1 MSSKQKSD
9 AVSITTHSPSCIRL
23 IRTTVSMTLCR
34 LQSQM
39 RPSHLR
45 GHRKK
50 SNPRSQQRL
59 QKTSPNDK
67 PKKIRPV
74 QRDSPPRPHRL
85 LRQQQQPTAT
95 LTCLSSWRTTG
106 TCTANPLN
114 PSLCPVC
121 VVVVVAAR
129 TPLPPRRSTVSMSNF
144 LLLIWNI
151 SNFERCI

>member
-67 PKKIRPV
+67 PKKTRPV

-95 LTCLSSWRTTG
+95 LSLPPAPATLTCLSSWRTTG

-114 PSLCPVC
+114 PSLRPVC

-129 TPLPPRRSTVSMSNF
+129 TPLPPRRSTVS
-144 LLLIWNI
+144 
-151 SNFERCI
+151 